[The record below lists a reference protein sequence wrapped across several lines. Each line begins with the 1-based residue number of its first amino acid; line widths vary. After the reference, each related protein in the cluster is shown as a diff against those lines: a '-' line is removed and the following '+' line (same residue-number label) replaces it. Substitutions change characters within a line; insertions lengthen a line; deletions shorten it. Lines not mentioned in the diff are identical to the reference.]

1 MSSDVKQYV
10 PLKQIISY
18 FLDEPPQK
26 SMGDFD
32 SCWVLAFRAMV
43 NLLLDITA
51 EPLTIRILVNGNQTA
66 NFPPDYLSWVKIG
79 IMDENGKLSTL
90 KVNNSISTV
99 KDTNPNRLNY
109 LTADVQGGF
118 PFLNSP
124 FFLNYY
130 YNGIYQPLFGATG
143 GLVTYGE
150 CRVDEENKVIVFPP
164 DFKYTSIL
172 LEYISAPEKS
182 GDYTVPIACQEAVIA
197 YIKWKMKLGT
207 REEYMAEKIDAR
219 RRMPKKR
226 VNLQQVNE
234 VIRES
239 RGMKLLS

>member
-1 MSSDVKQYV
+1 MSDILKYV
-10 PLKQIISY
+10 PLKQIVSY
-18 FLDEPPQK
+18 TLDELNK
-26 SMGDFD
+26 SEGDFD
-32 SCWVLAFRAMV
+32 SAWILSFRALIDMLFDV
-43 NLLLDITA
+43 TA
-51 EPLTIRILVNGNQTA
+51 EPITIRVLVNGNQTA
-66 NFPPDYLSWVKIG
+66 NLPPDCISWVKIG
-79 IMDENGKLSTL
+79 IMDECGKLNTL
-90 KVNNSISTV
+90 KINNSISTV

-150 CRVDEENKVIVFPP
+150 CRVDEKNNVIVFPP

-172 LEYISAPEKS
+172 LEYISSPEKN
-182 GDYTVPIACQEAVIA
+182 GDYTVPTACQEAIIA
-197 YIKWKMKLGT
+197 FIKWKMKMGQ
-207 REEYMAEKIDAR
+207 REDYIAEKINAR

-226 VNLQQVNE
+226 VNLQMVND

-239 RGMKLLS
+239 RGQKLLS